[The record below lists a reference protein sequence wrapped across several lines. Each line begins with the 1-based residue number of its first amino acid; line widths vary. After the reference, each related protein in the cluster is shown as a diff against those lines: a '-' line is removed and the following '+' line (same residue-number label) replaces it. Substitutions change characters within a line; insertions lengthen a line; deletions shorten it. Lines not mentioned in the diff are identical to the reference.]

1 MARYRVGR
9 GEQGVLTVEPYKSRL
24 LPLWRI
30 RTPSQAGASAAAILA
45 AFQRYKAKGDF
56 VGMDMAR
63 KFLQMG
69 YTRARRYARHRSG
82 RKYAADGT
90 ELALEPDAI
99 KQRSANAFAVAW
111 RRVIADRTYRA
122 MKRSW
127 IMATAKQRAAARRNI
142 RKAASAAKRK
152 RTISKLPKK
161 TRTALGKQGAKVARQ
176 ERRKKKI
183 TA

>member
-1 MARYRVGR
+1 VAHYRIGR
-9 GEQGVLTVEPYKSRL
+9 GEQGVFSVEPYKSEL
-24 LPLWRI
+24 LSLWRI
-30 RTPSQAGASAAAILA
+30 RTPREAAASASAIRA
-45 AFQRYKAKGDF
+45 AFERYKARKDL

-63 KFLQMG
+63 KYLQMG
-69 YTRARRYARHRSG
+69 YTRARRYARHRNG
-82 RKYAADGT
+82 RKYARDGT
-90 ELALEPDAI
+90 ELALEPDAT

-152 RTISKLPKK
+152 RTISKLPKR
-161 TRTALGKQGAKVARQ
+161 TRTALGKQAANVGRQ
-176 ERRKKKI
+176 KRRKKKMGL
-183 TA
+183 